1 MAAAAG
7 GDVLQPD
14 KRRNL
19 AVAAIV
25 ALVVDGGKDVSV
37 AINIIKSSRDDSVSD
52 EAVGAAE
59 AKEELERLRESQTAA
74 QSTSSLMLADP
85 SQAAMIPAGVPKL
98 PARFHDTREIQTL
111 TRAVLSTSDADRR
124 KPRVGFFGMDGIGK
138 TVTGAA
144 IVRNEDVRLH
154 FDGIV
159 WLPLGQTPMIA
170 KLQNLCHMQC
180 TGKELSAELSSEEKK
195 QALQQVMAGKKILL
209 CLDDLWEEV
218 HETELLEASWVRRV
232 Q

>member
-1 MAAAAG
+1 M
-7 GDVLQPD
+7 
-14 KRRNL
+14 
-19 AVAAIV
+19 
-25 ALVVDGGKDVSV
+25 
-37 AINIIKSSRDDSVSD
+37 
-52 EAVGAAE
+52 
-59 AKEELERLRESQTAA
+59 
-74 QSTSSLMLADP
+74 
-85 SQAAMIPAGVPKL
+85 PKL
-98 PARFHDTREIQTL
+98 PARFQPTEQILEL
-111 TRAVLSTSDADRR
+111 TRLVLSTAAIEMA
-124 KPRVGFFGMDGIGK
+124 KPRVGFYGMGGIGK

-144 IVRNEDVRLH
+144 IVRDSRVRAH